1 MPCHNVDT
9 GRGLRSCELSRAS
22 EDEPSVGISCDKFHT
37 RMVFHPNE
45 FSCELSSLT
54 LRNTPC
60 RRRRSY
66 VLLHCFRNIHFLLPE
81 RRGLPPR
88 HHKCPPKAPVWSLNH
103 FGVPIVQRSLVTCP
117 PWSHMS
123 RDFTPMK
130 QNITATSAARR
141 IPQSQT

>member
-37 RMVFHPNE
+37 RMVFHLNE

-66 VLLHCFRNIHFLLPE
+66 VLLHWCEVSLHVTPRRTGDRTPLDNRNTE
-81 RRGLPPR
+81 M
-88 HHKCPPKAPVWSLNH
+88 V
-103 FGVPIVQRSLVTCP
+103 
-117 PWSHMS
+117 
-123 RDFTPMK
+123 
-130 QNITATSAARR
+130 
-141 IPQSQT
+141 